1 MENKHKFQKIVYWFL
16 FFSCFYR
23 INADSIPYTTIFNY
37 TVKGL
42 GTSKKHSCGSIEID
56 STVSKYGYSSF
67 RCLEDTEMSFFS
79 LSEKVVYEYSLYFKN
94 GVAMYVS
101 LSFRRDL
108 FGSENLRDAE
118 YKIDFSFFQRE
129 KGERQEEL
137 ALKLINWFERVWL
150 KNLKWE
156 KKIRNLN

>member
-1 MENKHKFQKIVYWFL
+1 MENKTRIQKIVL
-16 FFSCFYR
+16 LIIALGNFY
-23 INADSIPYTTIFNY
+23 IVKANSIPYTTLFTY
-37 TVKGL
+37 TVKEL
-42 GTSKKHSCGSIEID
+42 GNSKKYSCGSIEID

-129 KGERQEEL
+129 KDERQEEL
-137 ALKLINWFERVWL
+137 ALKLINWFEEIWL
-150 KNLKWE
+150 KDLKWE
-156 KKIRNLN
+156 KKIRDIN

>member
-1 MENKHKFQKIVYWFL
+1 
-16 FFSCFYR
+16 
-23 INADSIPYTTIFNY
+23 
-37 TVKGL
+37 
-42 GTSKKHSCGSIEID
+42 
-56 STVSKYGYSSF
+56 
-67 RCLEDTEMSFFS
+67 MSFFS